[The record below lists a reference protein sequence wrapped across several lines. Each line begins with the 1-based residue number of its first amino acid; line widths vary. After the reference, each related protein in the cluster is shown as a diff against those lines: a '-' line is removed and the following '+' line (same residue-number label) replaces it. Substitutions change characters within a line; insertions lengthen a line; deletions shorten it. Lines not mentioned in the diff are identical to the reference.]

1 MFEEEF
7 AKLYESEKEEFK
19 RVCNYLLS
27 KTFVL
32 RDLYDKQ
39 NKRMIT
45 TATIL
50 FALGMVDSEK
60 KENVKEIKKANTVTV
75 KIHL

>member
-45 TATIL
+45 TSEYL
-50 FALGMVDSEK
+50 FMDKYFDL
-60 KENVKEIKKANTVTV
+60 
-75 KIHL
+75 

>member
-39 NKRMIT
+39 NKRSVEIHNT
-45 TATIL
+45 
-50 FALGMVDSEK
+50 K
-60 KENVKEIKKANTVTV
+60 IKKR
-75 KIHL
+75 I

>member
-7 AKLYESEKEEFK
+7 EKLYESEKEEFK

-32 RDLYDKQ
+32 RDVYDKQ
-39 NKRMIT
+39 QKRMIT
-45 TATIL
+45 
-50 FALGMVDSEK
+50 
-60 KENVKEIKKANTVTV
+60 
-75 KIHL
+75 

>member
-7 AKLYESEKEEFK
+7 EKLYESEKEEFK

-32 RDLYDKQ
+32 RDVYDKQ
-39 NKRMIT
+39 QKKNDYFSRIFIYGK
-45 TATIL
+45 IL
-50 FALGMVDSEK
+50 
-60 KENVKEIKKANTVTV
+60 
-75 KIHL
+75 